1 MTRVQKEFFISAYEE
16 YKRLFD
22 IEKERKSD
30 KYQKLRNEIRSKKDG
45 RS

>member
-1 MTRVQKEFFISAYEE
+1 MTRIQKEFFISAYEE

-22 IEKERKSD
+22 IEKEGKLD
-30 KYQKLRNEIRSKKDG
+30 KYQKLREEIRGKKDG